1 MTPFS
6 QLIAR
11 LAADGE
17 DCTVDIPEDWMQ
29 GRTTYGG
36 LTGAL
41 CAEATRRLIP
51 GLPRLRSAQF
61 AFVGPAGGLVRLSP
75 RMLRQGKSSA
85 FVGVDVVGEQGLAAR
100 AILTYGAPRPSA
112 FEHADAPIPPAAP
125 LDTAGPFFR
134 EGRGGPNFSH
144 HFETRQAGGSRP
156 MSQGQPE
163 ILAWMRHKDTAAGAG
178 EAALIALAD
187 VSPPA
192 AFAMFSAPAPLS
204 TMTWG
209 LDLVEEAEPDADW
222 FLFLSRGDAVA
233 EGYSSQ
239 TMGLWTASGRA
250 VVLSRQTVAV
260 FG

>member
-6 QLIAR
+6 DLLAR
-11 LAADGE
+11 VTADGE
-17 DCTVDIPEDWMQ
+17 DFTVEIPADWMQ

-36 LTGAL
+36 LSGAL
-41 CAEATRRLIP
+41 CAEATRRKWP
-51 GLPRLRSAQF
+51 DLPRLRSAQF
-61 AFVGPAGGLVRLSP
+61 AFVGPAGGPVRIAP
-75 RMLRQGKSSA
+75 RLLRQGKSSA
-85 FVGVDVVGEQGLAAR
+85 FVGVDLIGADGAVGTR
-100 AILTYGAPRPSA
+100 AILTYGAPRSSA
-112 FEHADAPIPPAAP
+112 FEFADAPAPPATP
-125 LDTAGPFFR
+125 LDEAGPFFR
-134 EGRGGPNFSH
+134 EGRGPNFSA
-144 HFETRQAGGSRP
+144 HFDTRQAGGSLP

-163 ILAWMRHKDTAAGAG
+163 ILMWLKHRDPEAGSG
-178 EAALIALAD
+178 EASLIALAD

-209 LDLVEEAEPDADW
+209 IDLLEEPEPDADW
-222 FLFLSRGDAVA
+222 YLFLSRGDAVA

-250 VVLSRQTVAV
+250 VVFSRQTVAV